1 MTCEQVRAEI
11 TAYLGGE
18 LDDTTA
24 SSLRGHLRLCDACRA
39 LADDHARI
47 ADALGALPA
56 PEPKDERAMWAGVKA
71 RLAAAEIEDAG
82 RGRLSLLWRRLRPQ
96 LVPALALA
104 AAAAVAV
111 VWIERRRGHD
121 DDGAIA
127 GAPPPPAAPVHKQAT
142 PPPPAPSPT
151 GDVVDDLS
159 SDDAK
164 ADASY
169 RAAADELLA
178 TIADVRGEWSP
189 SQAKA
194 FDARVAALRANVDHA
209 ALGLPRERAWQALI
223 DYVQRAVV
231 GVRVAEAQ

>member
-1 MTCEQVRAEI
+1 MTCDQVRAEI

-18 LDDTTA
+18 LDETTA

-47 ADALGALPA
+47 ADALHALPA
-56 PEPKDERAMWAGVKA
+56 PEPRPEIERAMWQGVKA
-71 RLAAAEIEDAG
+71 RLAAAEIEDAR
-82 RGRLSLLWRRLRPQ
+82 RGRVAIWWRRLRPQ
-96 LVPALALA
+96 LVPALGLA
-104 AAAAVAV
+104 AAAAIAV
-111 VWIERRRGHD
+111 VWIEHKRGHD
-121 DDGAIA
+121 DEGSIA
-127 GAPPPPAAPVHKQAT
+127 MTPPPPAAPAKKIA
-142 PPPPAPSPT
+142 PPPAPAPT
-151 GDVVDDLS
+151 GDVLEELA

-194 FDARVAALRANVDHA
+194 FDARVAALKTAVDHA
-209 ALGLPRERAWQALI
+209 PLGEPRERAWQALI
-223 DYVQRAVV
+223 DYVQRAAV
-231 GVRVAEAQ
+231 GVRVAEAR